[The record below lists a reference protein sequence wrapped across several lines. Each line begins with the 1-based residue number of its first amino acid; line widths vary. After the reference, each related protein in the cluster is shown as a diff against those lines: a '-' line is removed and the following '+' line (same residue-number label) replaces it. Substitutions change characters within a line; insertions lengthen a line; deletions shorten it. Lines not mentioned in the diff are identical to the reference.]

1 MFYDNI
7 IYRSFHVTMPS
18 VNQYIAHAQSHL
30 LQVGG
35 EYPLIISEYNSGL
48 YLLDDN
54 QDTNYAA
61 AFIAHVCW

>member
-1 MFYDNI
+1 MHF
-7 IYRSFHVTMPS
+7 S
-18 VNQYIAHAQSHL
+18 

-54 QDTNYAA
+54 HDTNYAA
-61 AFIAHVCW
+61 AFIAHV